1 MRVFNA
7 TKGLPVVT
15 LAEGGYAGKLDDFQF
30 EIDSLAVL
38 GFRLRA
44 PGFWGGARGVAA
56 GNVVLLGRDY
66 VLVRDEAI
74 VEREG
79 HRAAS
84 TAGRAWFGDWAGRK
98 VVARRGV
105 ELGTVDDVVL
115 DDRPSVVRAW
125 VLDGG
130 RVVVPGPRAE
140 LAADSLIVD
149 DERVVVG
156 TGEKVDSVAWWAR
169 LAEIL
174 AG

>member
-1 MRVFNA
+1 MRLFHA
-7 TKGLPVVT
+7 AKGLPVVT
-15 LAEGGYAGKLDDFQF
+15 LAEGGYAGKLDDFLF
-30 EIDSLAVL
+30 ELDSLAVL

-44 PGFWGGARGVAA
+44 PGFWGGARGVAV

-79 HRAAS
+79 QRGAD
-84 TAGRAWFGDWAGRK
+84 TTDRAWFSDWDGRK

-105 ELGTVDDVVL
+105 DLGAVEDVVL
-115 DDRPSVVRAW
+115 DEQPSVVRAW

-130 RVVVPGPRAE
+130 RVVVPGPRAV
-140 LAADSLIVD
+140 LAADSVIVD
-149 DERVVVG
+149 DERVVVSI
-156 TGEKVDSVAWWAR
+156 GEKVDTAAWWAR
-169 LAEIL
+169 VAEIL